1 MLCVMDVERAVTA
14 AMQRLLTSAGAQA
27 TSVCSGARPTL
38 HHLEAGAG
46 APVVL
51 LHGGTGGGANWFR
64 ILPLLAPHYRIFA
77 PDLPGFGLSEPVAPA
92 APMGVVASDILAR
105 WLDANALPRVHVVGT
120 SFGGLA
126 ALRLAQRYPERVT
139 TLFLLDA
146 AGLGTGV
153 HAGVRMAAI
162 PALTRALV
170 QPSRAGT
177 RALVNLLLTSDRSQL
192 SRAQLDAL
200 VDYIYLTAVRA
211 GTDYGVE
218 TLRLF
223 ASAAGQREVVT
234 PEELQCITMPVMV
247 MWGERDRLL
256 PVAHARRAA
265 GHMPAATLRLVPRAG
280 HSPNWEAPSIVA
292 SAIREHAR

>member
-1 MLCVMDVERAVTA
+1 MDVEVAVTA

-27 TSVCSGARPTL
+27 VSVRSGVRPSL
-38 HHLEAGAG
+38 HHLEAGTG
-46 APVVL
+46 DPIVL

-64 ILPLLAPHYRIFA
+64 ILPLLAPHFRLLA
-77 PDLPGFGLSEPVAPA
+77 PDLPGFGLSEHVAPA
-92 APMGVVASDILAR
+92 APMGVVAAEILVR
-105 WLDANALPRVHVVGT
+105 WLDANALPRAHVVGT

-126 ALRLAQRYPERVT
+126 ALRLAQRHPERVA

-146 AGLGTGV
+146 AGLGAAV
-153 HAGVRMAAI
+153 HAGVRIAVL

-170 QPSRAGT
+170 HPSRAGT

-192 SRAQLDAL
+192 SRDQLDAL
-200 VDYIYLTAVRA
+200 VEYVYLTAVRA
-211 GTDYGVE
+211 GTDYAVE

-234 PEELQCITMPVMV
+234 PAELRSITMPVAV

-256 PVAHARRAA
+256 PVAHAMHAA
-265 GHMPAATLRLVPRAG
+265 EHMPNATLRLVPRAG

-292 SAIREHAR
+292 SAIREHAC